1 MNFPS
6 RGKKKSFSNSQQHER
21 TVCGPEA
28 SSFYIT
34 LALLNTGPG
43 LSSNLSV
50 ALWFSLMSTVKM
62 YTLSSDCENSSART
76 SFYTWALRPSTVG
89 GRGETLLWQQGDC
102 NIFTVFKRQ
111 IVCGGGQMLF
121 SQPDVSSAAA
131 LSNEVNT
138 NWFTFN
144 YPSVFFFSQL
154 KSSAARRNTV
164 MSESCRQP
172 TMQRV
177 FVCVCVCVCVCVLL
191 EGLEIKIHDSDTL
204 QRPSEHNMA
213 APSQKIHWCKD
224 INTDTC
230 AHSNHTRILFLSLVS
245 LFFLFIFHASPVFQ
259 SLICRP
265 LCLSLSP
272 SLCLCMS
279 LSLSLC
285 LPLWWLPFRPTAG

>member
-1 MNFPS
+1 MTRKRKKKVDNDCTIHPTCSLTVRVIVLTWEGIHMNFPS

-177 FVCVCVCVCVCVLL
+177 FVCVCVCC
-191 EGLEIKIHDSDTL
+191 
-204 QRPSEHNMA
+204 
-213 APSQKIHWCKD
+213 
-224 INTDTC
+224 
-230 AHSNHTRILFLSLVS
+230 
-245 LFFLFIFHASPVFQ
+245 
-259 SLICRP
+259 
-265 LCLSLSP
+265 
-272 SLCLCMS
+272 
-279 LSLSLC
+279 
-285 LPLWWLPFRPTAG
+285 